1 MSPYDFYFFK
11 KEKTMRVFIYF
22 ILGILALSFISCKED
37 EAFDDVNPNR
47 ISFFASDNSNNN
59 LKGTILTNT
68 NFFKF
73 NIFAYYSTAT
83 MSPTTTMS
91 PFINNL
97 VVAKSLNTWNYIG
110 GYYWPDS
117 NYIQFFAVASDENN
131 NSLPSGVSNWTIGQ
145 NGFPSFQFLTNPATN
160 LQKDLVIAS
169 SFNKTKF
176 NSPFG
181 VAMNFKHILT
191 RINITYN
198 KAQGSPYTMTK
209 IELIGVNTSGKFNFD
224 SISGTW
230 SNLTTP
236 LPIVYWQGS
245 KTFKNIPIVLNEN
258 MFIIPQSNL
267 TLRFTFRTNQGITL
281 TQNATVSPSQIGG
294 NIRYNVLITR

>member
-1 MSPYDFYFFK
+1 MF
-11 KEKTMRVFIYF
+11 F
-22 ILGILALSFISCKED
+22 ILSILVLSFFSCKED
-37 EAFDDVNPNR
+37 VAFDDVNPNR
-47 ISFFASDNSNNN
+47 ISFFASDNSSNN

-83 MSPTTTMS
+83 MSPTANVS

-97 VVAKSLNTWNYIG
+97 VVAKSSNTWNYIG
-110 GYYWPDS
+110 DYYWPDS
-117 NYIQFFAVASDENN
+117 NYVQFFSVANDENN
-131 NSLPSGVSNWTIGQ
+131 NAMPTGVSNWTIGQ
-145 NGFPSFQFLTNPATN
+145 KGFPSFQFSTNPATN

-169 SFNKTKF
+169 SLNKTKF
-176 NSPFG
+176 NSPLG

-198 KAQGSPYTMTK
+198 KAQGNPYIMKK
-209 IELIGVNTSGKFNFD
+209 IELIGVHTSGKFNFD

-230 SNLTTP
+230 NNLTTP

-245 KTFKNIPIVLNEN
+245 QPFQNTPIVLNEN

-267 TLRFTFRTNQGITL
+267 TLRLTFTTNQGITQ
-281 TQNATVSPSQIGG
+281 TQDAIVSPSQIGG

>member
-1 MSPYDFYFFK
+1 MF
-11 KEKTMRVFIYF
+11 F
-22 ILGILALSFISCKED
+22 ILSILVLSFFSCKED
-37 EAFDDVNPNR
+37 VAFDDVNPNR
-47 ISFFASDNSNNN
+47 ISFFANDNSNNS

-83 MSPTTTMS
+83 MSPTANVS

-97 VVAKSLNTWNYIG
+97 VVAKSSNTWNYIG
-110 GYYWPDS
+110 DYYWPDS
-117 NYIQFFAVASDENN
+117 NYVQFFSVANDENN
-131 NSLPSGVSNWTIGQ
+131 NAMPTGVSNWTIGQ
-145 NGFPSFQFLTNPATN
+145 KGFPSFQFSTNPATN

-169 SFNKTKF
+169 SLNKTKF
-176 NSPFG
+176 NSPLG

-198 KAQGSPYTMTK
+198 KAQGNPYIMKK

-230 SNLTTP
+230 NNLTTP

-245 KTFKNIPIVLNEN
+245 QPFQNTPIVLNEN

-267 TLRFTFRTNQGITL
+267 TLRLTFTTHQGKTQ

-294 NIRYNVLITR
+294 NIRYNVTITK